1 MRKIKGYRRGYRIQ
15 ITDGFYEVIQ
25 GNRVIY
31 FGSCRKN
38 STIQEIVNKTI
49 DLEREER
56 EDATY
61 QKRRFRNDVTSRIAE
76 RY

>member
-1 MRKIKGYRRGYRIQ
+1 MKKIKGYRRGYRIQ
-15 ITDGFYEVIQ
+15 IIDGFYEVIQ

-31 FGSCRKN
+31 FGNGKKN

-56 EDATY
+56 EDAAY